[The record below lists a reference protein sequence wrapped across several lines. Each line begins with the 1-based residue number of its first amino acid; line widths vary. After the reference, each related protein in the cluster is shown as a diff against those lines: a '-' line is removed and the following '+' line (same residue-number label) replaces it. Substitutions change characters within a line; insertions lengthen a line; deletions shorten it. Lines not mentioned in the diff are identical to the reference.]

1 MKFNNKDTGVDRIV
15 NGLREGG
22 VVARTKP
29 LPKLVLI
36 SSISSLVFL
45 YFGIVEV
52 SKLEVFAAF

>member
-29 LPKLVLI
+29 SPKLV
-36 SSISSLVFL
+36 SSIFSLVFL